1 MLGSNVNRA
10 GTESAFVEP
19 KFLDNIIWGY
29 CMGATVLRTK
39 DGKLDEA
46 DEEAFADLVERIA
59 TGQPKIL
66 IHLHGGLVDQKS
78 GEGIATRLSGEGE
91 NSYGNPKDWE
101 QVYIVWRTGA
111 LETLRTNLKDLAKN
125 DRLYDVVLRK
135 LIQYVSTKIR
145 PPGFGSRSIGQQ
157 KGLTA
162 DEIDTRLATKQ
173 DAPFSDLD
181 AVVFDVATGRS
192 IASADNGAEA
202 ELLVELEDD
211 TDIEDV
217 ANDIEAAVS
226 QAHPISARAGMT
238 GNAESGKVILSRLD
252 KRIAADLSVEASIV
266 SARGE
271 VITGKILGKIIQLI
285 VKIGVRVIDRYRN
298 GRDHGLH
305 ATIVE
310 EITRELYGDR
320 IGSVIWGMMKGD
332 ASDHFVEQGLGSRL
346 LKAIAA
352 NPGGRV
358 VTVAHSAGA
367 IFASEL
373 LIWAA
378 KKDIEFKTDLI
389 FLAPAVRTSKFAK
402 VLKHA
407 QDRIAQFRM
416 FAMTDELERAD
427 CLLGTGF
434 GFIYPSSL
442 LYLVSGLFE
451 QVEADG
457 LVDAPLM
464 GMQRFL
470 RNDCVWLKDKM
481 EGDSL
486 ARVQDFLSSGPN
498 RTVFSKA
505 TGGDGLNC
513 NSTSHGAFDT
523 DPATLE
529 SVATFLGD
537 TK

>member
-1 MLGSNVNRA
+1 MLGSDVNGA
-10 GTESAFVEP
+10 GIEIAFVEP
-19 KFLDNIIWGY
+19 KFLDTIIWGY
-29 CMGATVLRTK
+29 AMGATVLRTR
-39 DGKLDEA
+39 DGKLDAA
-46 DEEAFADLVERIA
+46 DEKAFADLLKRIA
-59 TGQPKIL
+59 TGKPKIL

-78 GEGIATRLSGEGE
+78 GEDIATRLSGQGE
-91 NSYGNPKDWE
+91 RSYGNPEGWE

-111 LETLRTNLKDLAKN
+111 LETLRTNWKDLAEN
-125 DRLYDVVLRK
+125 DRLYNVILRK
-135 LIQYVSTKIR
+135 LIQYLSTKIR

-238 GNAESGKVILSRLD
+238 GNAESGKAILSRLD
-252 KRIAADLSVEASIV
+252 NRIEADLSVEATYA
-266 SARGE
+266 SARGD
-271 VITGKILGKIIQLI
+271 VITGKILIKI
-285 VKIGVRVIDRYRN
+285 VKLIAKIGNRVIDRYRN
-298 GRDHGLH
+298 RRDHGLH

-310 EITRELYGDR
+310 EIARELYGDL
-320 IGSVIWGMMKGD
+320 IGSVIWGMMKSD
-332 ASDHFVEQGLGSRL
+332 AGDHFVEHGLGRRL
-346 LKAIAA
+346 LEAIGA
-352 NPGGRV
+352 NPETQV

-378 KKDIEFKTDLI
+378 KKGVAFTTDLI
-389 FLAPAVRTSKFAK
+389 FLAPAVRTAKFAE
-402 VLKHA
+402 VLELSE
-407 QDRIAQFRM
+407 DRIAEFRM
-416 FAMTDELERAD
+416 FTMTDKLERAD
-427 CLLGTGF
+427 CLLGSEL

-451 QVEADG
+451 QVEAEG
-457 LVDAPLM
+457 LVDSPLL

-470 RNDCVWLKDKM
+470 SDECVWLQDER
-481 EGDSL
+481 EGPAL
-486 ARVQDFLSSGPN
+486 ARVQGFLFSGSN
-498 RTVFSKA
+498 RVVFSEA
-505 TGGDGLNC
+505 AGGVGLNC
-513 NSTSHGAFDT
+513 DAKSHGEFDNNSK
-523 DPATLE
+523 TLE
-529 SVATFLGD
+529 SVATFFG
-537 TK
+537 

>member
-1 MLGSNVNRA
+1 
-10 GTESAFVEP
+10 
-19 KFLDNIIWGY
+19 
-29 CMGATVLRTK
+29 MGVTVLRTR

-46 DEEAFADLVERIA
+46 DEEAFADLVRRIA

-66 IHLHGGLVDQKS
+66 IHLHGGLVDQRG
-78 GEGIATRLSGEGE
+78 GEDIATRLSGDGE

-111 LETLRTNLKDLAKN
+111 LETLSTNWKDLAKN
-125 DRLYDVVLRK
+125 DRLYNVVLRK
-135 LIQYVSTKIR
+135 LIQYLSTKIR
-145 PPGFGSRSIGQQ
+145 PSSVRSRSIWDGGSLSTD
-157 KGLTA
+157 K
-162 DEIDTRLATKQ
+162 IKSRLASAS
-173 DAPFSDLD
+173 DAPFKDLD
-181 AVVFDVATGRS
+181 KLVFDFESGRS
-192 IASADNGAEA
+192 IARVDSEAKEDLLA
-202 ELLVELEDD
+202 ELEQD
-211 TDIEDV
+211 TDVEEV

-238 GNAESGKVILSRLD
+238 GNAERGQDILLRLD
-252 KRIAADLSVEASIV
+252 NRIAADLSVEASNV

-310 EITRELYGDR
+310 EITRELYGDL

-332 ASDHFVEQGLGSRL
+332 ASDHFVEQGLGNRL

-352 NPGGRV
+352 NPNGRV

-378 KKDIEFKTDLI
+378 RKDIAFKTDLI

-402 VLKHA
+402 VLEHA
-407 QDRIAQFRM
+407 QDRIAHFRM
-416 FAMTDELERAD
+416 FAMADELERAD
-427 CLLGTGF
+427 CLLGSGF

-470 RNDCVWLKDKM
+470 SHDNVWLQDEK
-481 EGDSL
+481 EGPL
-486 ARVQDFLSSGPN
+486 LKCVQAFLSNGPN
-498 RTVFSKA
+498 RTVFSKT
-505 TGGDGLNC
+505 TGGHGLNC
-513 NSTSHGAFDT
+513 GSTSHGAFDF

-529 SVATFLGD
+529 SVTTFLGD
-537 TK
+537 T